1 MDHLLRATDVAGK
14 SVLVRL
20 DLDLSKEKGKFDLTR
35 LEDGLATL
43 RHLLDHNVRQ
53 ITVIAHMGR
62 PEGKKV
68 ASLSLKPIEKIILK
82 KLSIP
87 KTVKFSVL
95 ENLRFDKREE
105 AGSMPFARELAKGH
119 DLFVNDAFAS
129 SHREHTSITFIP
141 KILPSVFGIQFEI
154 ELRGLDPA
162 MNQPK
167 RPFLVILGGTKL
179 ETKLPLIEKL
189 TNRVDIICVGGKL
202 AAELVARPNES
213 RKLIIAKMTTDG
225 LDIGKDSIDQFG
237 RFIAMAQ
244 TIVWNG
250 PMGKFENPHHRSG
263 TRAIA
268 KMLAS
273 RHAYTIAGGGD
284 TEAALSLMKVEK
296 GLSFISSGGGALL
309 EYVAYG
315 TLPGIEA
322 VKASK

>member
-43 RHLLDHNVRQ
+43 RHLLDHNVIQ

-225 LDIGKDSIDQFG
+225 LDIGKDSIDQFTKGG
-237 RFIAMAQ
+237 RSDLADSEKAELAILETYLPAQMSKDEVLKIAEAKKNEMAITDKSKSGQ
-244 TIVWNG
+244 LMSAI
-250 PMGKFENPHHRSG
+250 MKELKGKADGN
-263 TRAIA
+263 
-268 KMLAS
+268 L
-273 RHAYTIAGGGD
+273 
-284 TEAALSLMKVEK
+284 
-296 GLSFISSGGGALL
+296 
-309 EYVAYG
+309 
-315 TLPGIEA
+315 
-322 VKASK
+322 VKSVVDEILGS

>member
-53 ITVIAHMGR
+53 ITVISHMGR

-68 ASLSLKPIEKIILK
+68 PSLSLKPIEKIILK

-87 KTVKFSVL
+87 KTIKFSVL
-95 ENLRFDKREE
+95 ENLRFDKHEE

-189 TNRVDIICVGGKL
+189 TNKVDIICVGGKL
-202 AAELVARPNES
+202 AAELVACPNES
-213 RKLIIAKMTTDG
+213 RKLIIAKMTDDG
-225 LDIGKDSIDQFG
+225 FDIDKNSIEQFG

-250 PMGKFENPHHRSG
+250 PVGKFENPHHRSG

-322 VKASK
+322 VKASR